1 MLPINSSPIVVLG
14 NQKAGTSVIAHLLAD
29 RAGLSKTVDIPESW
43 WPTLRSLLNEELSL
57 QTFAKRNRHRFAVDV
72 IKEPNLTFFY
82 QELKSLHPDAKFV
95 FVARDPRANIR
106 SLLDRLDL
114 PGDRE
119 DIESALKS
127 VALEWRHLFN
137 RDIWDLEHEHY
148 VAMLA
153 ERWARAARI
162 YLENQSEIYLIRYE
176 DFLDNR
182 VEAIDR
188 LTNILDLEPVHDI
201 SDKVDVQ
208 YQPRGNRNVTWS
220 EFFGA
225 HNLHR
230 IEQISRPEMVELCYA
245 TSTLT
250 PET

>member
-1 MLPINSSPIVVLG
+1 MLPINSSPIIVLG
-14 NQKAGTSVIAHLLAD
+14 NQKAGTSVITHLLAD
-29 RAGLSKTVDIPESW
+29 RTGLSKTVDIPESW
-43 WPTLRSLLNEELSL
+43 WPALRSLLNGELNL
-57 QTFAKRNRHRFAVDV
+57 QTFAKRNRHRFSADV

-119 DIESALKS
+119 DIEPALKN
-127 VALEWRHLFN
+127 VAPEWRHLFN
-137 RDIWDLEHEHY
+137 RDIWNLEYEHY
-148 VAMLA
+148 VGMLS
-153 ERWARAARI
+153 ERWTRAARV
-162 YLENQSEIYLIRYE
+162 YLDNQPGIHLIRYE
-176 DFLDNR
+176 DFLDNK

-188 LTNILDLEPVHDI
+188 LTDILDLKSVRDI

-208 YQPRGNRNVTWS
+208 YQPRGNRNVTWL

-225 HNLHR
+225 HNLRR
-230 IEQISRPEMVELCYA
+230 IEQITCPEMTELGYTPSA
-245 TSTLT
+245 LTSRD
-250 PET
+250 